1 MRGATF
7 DPTQN
12 KALLSELDILK
23 EFKKLWADEL
33 MRAAENRDAVGSYTE
48 SQVIKL
54 SEKETGKD
62 SIKTQLRSNLD
73 KLRDMSPVA
82 SVDYESI
89 KHLNRAEK
97 AKVIMDD
104 YNKKFKGGIER
115 KILDLFF

>member
-12 KALLSELDILK
+12 EALLSELDILQ

-73 KLRDMSPVA
+73 NLRDMSPVA
-82 SVDYESI
+82 TVD
-89 KHLNRAEK
+89 
-97 AKVIMDD
+97 
-104 YNKKFKGGIER
+104 
-115 KILDLFF
+115 